1 MSKQTVNL
9 SDQMVEEIQR
19 CAMDRKEP
27 VKGAV
32 QRTLARGAE
41 LALAELRGVLPV
53 TGGNIAPNTQSG
65 VEKPKLRDYNSLHV
79 VEAARRVAESLK
91 GIAADLETAMEND
104 VHTASSDEP
113 AVSDEEREQAR
124 YAALSERATELL
136 QSARTAHEQHRRNEA
151 DIERNKRRNDRK
163 TSGGAA

>member
-1 MSKQTVNL
+1 VRIDEKLQKLVKSEAPKRDVNL
-9 SDQMVEEIQR
+9 EAAYDQALRRWLADGGLRRNEPYKSDNHDGEH
-19 CAMDRKEP
+19 
-27 VKGAV
+27 
-32 QRTLARGAE
+32 
-41 LALAELRGVLPV
+41 
-53 TGGNIAPNTQSG
+53 QSG
-65 VEKPKLRDYNSLHV
+65 IGNTKIGGYNSLHA
-79 VEAARRVAESLK
+79 VETARRAAQSLRE
-91 GIAADLETAMEND
+91 IAADLDALEND